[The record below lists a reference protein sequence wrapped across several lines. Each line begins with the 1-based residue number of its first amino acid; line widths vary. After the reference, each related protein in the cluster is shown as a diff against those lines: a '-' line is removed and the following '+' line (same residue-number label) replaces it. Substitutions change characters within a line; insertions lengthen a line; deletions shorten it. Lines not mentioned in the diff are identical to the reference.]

1 VQRDEPESRIP
12 KLPERV
18 MEIVFFCVNL
28 LLLLTEAKAQG
39 AFSTIAS
46 GNGLKIN

>member
-1 VQRDEPESRIP
+1 MELAFIIPALKAPMP

-28 LLLLTEAKAQG
+28 FPLTEAKAQG
-39 AFSTIAS
+39 AFFHLRF
-46 GNGLKIN
+46 G